1 MGKLYDRTVRVTLIR
16 RPAGFIGSNAQFFD
30 VIGNATEIEGE
41 RIRFEVSKHLAKE
54 PNKATIKIH
63 NLAAHTRS
71 EIEKGD
77 MAIRLHAGYEG
88 NLRLLFYGDL
98 RRASS
103 ARESTDIV
111 TTMSVADGAQ
121 AFKHARMNKS
131 YKPPTKLI
139 RVLQDMAKSMDL
151 ELPRELVNRPE
162 LQQTISTGVS
172 AQGATRDVMTSVLA
186 EFGYGWSIQN
196 GILQILRD
204 EDLRPGEAFLVD
216 ADAGLVNNPERTIPE
231 KQGGKA
237 EVKFD
242 VLLYPELQPG
252 AKVRLASEFI
262 NLEMKLTDVTH
273 TGDND
278 ASDKMQTSCVGR
290 PLT

>member
-1 MGKLYDRTVRVTLIR
+1 MGRLYDRTIRVTLIR
-16 RPAGFIGSNAQFFD
+16 RPTGFVGSNPQFFD
-30 VIGNATEIEGE
+30 VIGNATELEGM
-41 RIRFEVSKHLAKE
+41 RIRFEVQKHLAKE
-54 PNKATIKIH
+54 PNKAVIKVH
-63 NLAAHTRS
+63 NLADFTRS
-71 EIEKGD
+71 EIEKGE

-88 NLRLLFYGDL
+88 NLRLVFYGDL
-98 RRASS
+98 RRAQSQ
-103 ARESTDIV
+103 REGTDIV
-111 TTMSVADGAQ
+111 TTMLVADGAQ

-139 RVLQDMAKSMDL
+139 RVLEDMAKSMDL
-151 ELPRELVNRPE
+151 VLPRELVTKPE

-204 EDLRPGEAFLVD
+204 EDLRPGEAFLID
-216 ADAGLVNNPERTIPE
+216 AEAGLVNTPERTIPE
-231 KQGGKA
+231 KEGGKA

-242 VLLYPELQPG
+242 VYLYPELQPG
-252 AKVRLASEFI
+252 AKVKLASEFI

-273 TGDND
+273 NGDND

-290 PLT
+290 PV

>member
-1 MGKLYDRTVRVTLIR
+1 MSRLYDRTVRVTLIR
-16 RPAGFIGSNAQFFD
+16 RPTGFIGSNPQFFD
-30 VIGNATEIEGE
+30 VIGNATEIEGM
-41 RIRFEVSKHLAKE
+41 RIRFEVQKHLAKE

-63 NLAAHTRS
+63 NLAEHTRS

-77 MAIRLHAGYEG
+77 MAIRLHAGYDG

-98 RRASS
+98 RRAFS
-103 ARESTDIV
+103 AREGTDIV
-111 TTMSVADGAQ
+111 TTLSVNDGGQ

-151 ELPRELVNRPE
+151 DLPRELVNRPE
-162 LQQTISTGVS
+162 LHQAISTGVT

-204 EDLRPGEAFLVD
+204 EDLRPGEAFLID
-216 ADAGLVNNPERTIPE
+216 ADAGLVNNPERTVPE
-231 KQGGKA
+231 KEGGKA

-252 AKVRLASEFI
+252 SKARLASEFI

-273 TGDND
+273 NGDND

-290 PLT
+290 PL